1 MLPTFNFFGIL
12 PHFSQLLILFRI
24 QVNDKGEDTDHDKY
38 HVAYSWVVVKLRDI
52 NDNKPVFQRSNI
64 ETNVTED
71 APVGKAL
78 ERFRASDPDKGD

>member
-1 MLPTFNFFGIL
+1 M
-12 PHFSQLLILFRI
+12 
-24 QVNDKGEDTDHDKY
+24 NDKGEDTDHDKY

-71 APVGKAL
+71 APIGKAL
-78 ERFRASDPDKGD
+78 ERFRATDPDKGNWIDSLIDLVYLSQY

>member
-1 MLPTFNFFGIL
+1 M
-12 PHFSQLLILFRI
+12 
-24 QVNDKGEDTDHDKY
+24 NDKGEDTDHDKY

-78 ERFRASDPDKGD
+78 ERFRATDPDKGNTDGRTDICDYRVASLLII